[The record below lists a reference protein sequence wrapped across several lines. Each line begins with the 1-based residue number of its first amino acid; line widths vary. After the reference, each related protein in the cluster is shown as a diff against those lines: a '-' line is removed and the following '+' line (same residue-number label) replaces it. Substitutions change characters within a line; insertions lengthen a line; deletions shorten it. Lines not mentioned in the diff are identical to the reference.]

1 MKKMLPLFL
10 ACALC
15 LSTLCVGAS
24 ASAKSTLKIKGTN
37 TDISGD
43 GYHYLAWCTLYVS
56 DGFAASVEVKKNGT
70 ILDPP
75 NALTYRAVLCSG
87 DGTVRAVNSA
97 EAGTHMDTFPPVMTN
112 YWQGSSA
119 YAKGIVRLRT
129 TYAGT
134 KEINLK
140 PTSVY
145 TAGRTASDSDSVM
158 ENLIATL
165 DEDGQ
170 YPVNANG
177 ESYGSTLLF
186 DIVGEE
192 PDLIQAEGMDGTEGY
207 VRKTELYADYNLGSE
222 DILIPLYDINGTEI
236 GSLMVYDAD
245 ASASNAG

>member
-1 MKKMLPLFL
+1 
-10 ACALC
+10 
-15 LSTLCVGAS
+15 
-24 ASAKSTLKIKGTN
+24 
-37 TDISGD
+37 
-43 GYHYLAWCTLYVS
+43 
-56 DGFAASVEVKKNGT
+56 
-70 ILDPP
+70 
-75 NALTYRAVLCSG
+75 
-87 DGTVRAVNSA
+87 
-97 EAGTHMDTFPPVMTN
+97 
-112 YWQGSSA
+112 
-119 YAKGIVRLRT
+119 
-129 TYAGT
+129 
-134 KEINLK
+134 
-140 PTSVY
+140 
-145 TAGRTASDSDSVM
+145 M